1 VPSALEVAKFFLAM
15 AEEGEELLSP
25 MKLQKLLYYAQGF
38 HYAILGER
46 IFPERILAW
55 EHGPVV
61 REVWEEYR
69 HHGGGGIPPPDD
81 APEFEG
87 ESRSVLCDVWRVYG
101 QFSAWRLREM
111 THDTPP
117 WANTAR
123 NEEIPLNAMREYF
136 ATQLA

>member
-1 VPSALEVAKFFLAM
+1 MAPALEVARFFLAM
-15 AEEGEELLSP
+15 ADEDDELLSP

-38 HYAILGER
+38 HYAILGQR
-46 IFPERILAW
+46 LFPEHVLAW

-69 HHGGGGIPPPDD
+69 QHGGGGIVPPDD
-81 APEFEG
+81 APEFESDTRG
-87 ESRSVLCDVWRVYG
+87 VLCDVWRVYG

-117 WANTAR
+117 WADTPR
-123 NEEIPLNAMREYF
+123 NQEISLDAMREYF